1 MKISRAL
8 LSVSDKTGVALFAAK
23 LSALGVELLSTGGTA
38 RVLRDAGLAVRD
50 VSDYTGFP
58 ELFGG
63 RVKTLHP
70 MIHGGLLYRRD
81 EAGDVRDAA
90 EHGIGPIDLLVVNL
104 YPFEATT
111 ADGEATLEEAVEEID
126 IGGPA
131 LLRAAA
137 KNHTAVTV
145 LTDPADYAA
154 VLAEIEESG
163 ATSLDTRRRLAS
175 KVYLRTA
182 AYDAAIGAYLERAQ
196 GGEAGLLL
204 SRPFEQRLRYGD
216 NPHQK
221 AALYGRFSECF
232 RQLQGKELSYTN
244 VLDIASAAELIGD
257 FDEPTVGILKHTNP
271 CGVGSDA
278 DLGAAWD
285 KAFATDRQAP
295 FGGVIVCNRP
305 VDRMLADRIG
315 DIFVD
320 IIIAPGFEEP
330 ARERF
335 RKKKNV
341 RMMELRPEALAAI
354 AADAVIRSVPGGILV
369 MDGDARALGLDEWED
384 ARRLGEAV
392 RTKRVPSA
400 EEWAAMRFGW
410 RVVRQVK
417 SNAVVFAAAD
427 RTLGI
432 GAGQMSRVD
441 ACQIAVWKAGEAGL
455 DLRGSA
461 VASDAMFP
469 FADGLIAAAEA
480 GATAAIQPGGSLR
493 DAEVIAAADTRN
505 LAMVFTGF
513 RHFRH

>member
-1 MKISRAL
+1 MKIARAL
-8 LSVSDKTGVALFAAK
+8 LSVSDKTGLAAFATK

-38 RVLRDAGLAVRD
+38 RALREAGLAVRD

-58 ELFGG
+58 ELFDG

-70 MIHGGLLYRRD
+70 RIHGGLLYRRD
-81 EAGDVRDAA
+81 EAGDLRDAA

-104 YPFEATT
+104 YPFEETT
-111 ADGEATLEEAVEEID
+111 AGGEASLEEAIEEID

-137 KNHTAVTV
+137 KNHASVTV
-145 LTDPADYAA
+145 LTDPADYPA
-154 VLAEIEESG
+154 VLAEMEEG
-163 ATSLDTRRRLAS
+163 GGTSLETRRRLAS

-182 AYDAAIGAYLERAQ
+182 AYDAAIGAYLEKAQ
-196 GGEAGLLL
+196 GGEPGLLV
-204 SRPFEQRLRYGD
+204 SRPFELRLRYGD
-216 NPHQK
+216 NPHQQ
-221 AALYGRFSECF
+221 AALYGRFTECF
-232 RQLQGKELSYTN
+232 RQLQGKDLSYTN

-305 VDRMLADRIG
+305 VDRILAERIG

-320 IIIAPGFEEP
+320 IVIAPGFEEA

-341 RMMELRPEALAAI
+341 RLMELRPEALAAI
-354 AADAVIRSVPGGILV
+354 AEEPVIRSVPGGILV
-369 MDGDARALGLDEWED
+369 MEGDSRALGLDSLNESGT
-384 ARRLGEAV
+384 RGEPV
-392 RTKRVPSA
+392 RTLRVPSSQ
-400 EEWAAMRFGW
+400 EWAAMRFGW
-410 RVVRQVK
+410 KVVRQVK
-417 SNAVVFAAAD
+417 SNAIVFAAAD

-441 ACQIAVWKAGEAGL
+441 ACRLAVWKAGEAGL
-455 DLRGSA
+455 DLGGSA

-493 DAEVIAAADTRN
+493 DEEVVAAADARN